1 MDHTN
6 TQKEVRPLLVEGVG
20 CIDEY
25 GSYMHSMWEKGLVY
39 FLRDMAQQEI
49 KLQLERGGDVRSL
62 TEQLNRLN
70 SELSVWE
77 ANGGRVE

>member
-1 MDHTN
+1 MDPTN

-25 GSYMHSMWEKGLVY
+25 GSYLHSMWEKGLIY
-39 FLRDMAQQEI
+39 FLRDMVERDI
-49 KLQLERGGDVRSL
+49 KCQLERGGDVSSL
-62 TEQLNRLN
+62 TVQLNRLN
-70 SELSVWE
+70 SELAVWE

>member
-39 FLRDMAQQEI
+39 FLRDMVQQEI
-49 KLQLERGGDVRSL
+49 K
-62 TEQLNRLN
+62 
-70 SELSVWE
+70 
-77 ANGGRVE
+77 